1 MNNAT
6 VIDVEN
12 ERTKS
17 NVIDYLTLDSN
28 QSRRKILIFKL
39 WETTQLYFAKKLYKF
54 TDDKQKEGVERYSI
68 KIN

>member
-39 WETTQLYFAKKLYKF
+39 WETTQLSFAKKLYKF

>member
-17 NVIDYLTLDSN
+17 NVIDYLTLDSI

-39 WETTQLYFAKKLYKF
+39 WETTQLSFAKKLYKF